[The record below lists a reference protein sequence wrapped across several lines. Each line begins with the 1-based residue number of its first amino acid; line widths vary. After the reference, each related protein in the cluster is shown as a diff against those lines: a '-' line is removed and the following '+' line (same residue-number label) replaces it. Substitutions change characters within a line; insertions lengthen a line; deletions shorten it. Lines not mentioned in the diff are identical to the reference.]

1 MGHRR
6 EPRNGLRNT
15 VNWCLIKKQREFN
28 GEIVV
33 FLTNFAR
40 KRTHTH
46 TENMD
51 IDFTL
56 FTKISSK

>member
-46 TENMD
+46 RKYGHRLYTFHKN
-51 IDFTL
+51 
-56 FTKISSK
+56 